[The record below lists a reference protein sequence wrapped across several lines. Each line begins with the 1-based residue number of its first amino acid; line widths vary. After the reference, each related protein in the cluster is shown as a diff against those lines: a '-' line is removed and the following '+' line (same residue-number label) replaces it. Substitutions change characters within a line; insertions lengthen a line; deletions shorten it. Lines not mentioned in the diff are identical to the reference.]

1 LFETLPTSRRER
13 GPRTERHDRS
23 GHFEFRNSNFE
34 FIPRPPGVMGELRG
48 KFEIRNSK
56 SAISPFRRRS
66 MITLRELWRTYHVGD
81 SDVHALRDVTL
92 EIGRGDYLAVMG
104 PSGSGKS
111 TLLNILGC
119 LDRPTSGSYAFAG
132 RDVGLLSDSERTR
145 LRQSEIGFVFQFFH
159 LLPRLTAQGNVELP
173 MLFAGVSRAER
184 RERAARALEAV
195 GLSDRVHHR
204 PDQLSG
210 GQRQRVAIARAVVM
224 EPGLLLADEPTGN
237 LDRAAAVEVMELLGT
252 MNADGQT
259 VVLVTHDPEVGSRAR
274 SAVRMDDGAIV
285 ERR

>member
-1 LFETLPTSRRER
+1 M
-13 GPRTERHDRS
+13 
-23 GHFEFRNSNFE
+23 
-34 FIPRPPGVMGELRG
+34 IALRD
-48 KFEIRNSK
+48 
-56 SAISPFRRRS
+56 
-66 MITLRELWRTYHVGD
+66 LWRTYHVGD
-81 SDVHALRDVTL
+81 SDVHAMRDVTL
-92 EIGRGDYLAVMG
+92 EIAKGDYLAVMG

-119 LDRPTSGSYAFAG
+119 LDRPTSGSYTFNG
-132 RDVGLLSDSERTR
+132 RDVGEISDADRTK
-145 LRQSEIGFVFQFFH
+145 LRQTEIGFIFQFFH

-173 MLFAGVSRAER
+173 MLFAGVARAER
-184 RERAARALEAV
+184 RRRALDALEAV
-195 GLSDRVHHR
+195 GLTDRVHHR

-237 LDRAAAVEVMELLGT
+237 LDRAAAVEVMELLDG

-259 VVLVTHDPEVGSRAR
+259 VVLVTHDPEVGARAR

>member
-1 LFETLPTSRRER
+1 M
-13 GPRTERHDRS
+13 
-23 GHFEFRNSNFE
+23 
-34 FIPRPPGVMGELRG
+34 IQLRD
-48 KFEIRNSK
+48 
-56 SAISPFRRRS
+56 
-66 MITLRELWRTYHVGD
+66 LWRTYHVGD
-81 SDVHALRDVTL
+81 SDVHALRDVDL
-92 EIGRGDYLAVMG
+92 EIAKGDYLAVMG

-119 LDRPTSGSYAFAG
+119 LDRPTSGSYTFNG
-132 RDVGLLSDSERTR
+132 RDVGEISDADRTK
-145 LRQSEIGFVFQFFH
+145 LRQTEIGFIFQFFH

-184 RERAARALEAV
+184 RRRALDALEAV
-195 GLSDRVHHR
+195 GLTDRIHHR

-224 EPGLLLADEPTGN
+224 KPGLLLADEPTGN
-237 LDRAAAVEVMELLGT
+237 LDRAAAAEVMDLLGA

-259 VVLVTHDPEVGSRAR
+259 VVLVTHDPEVGARAR
-274 SAVRMDDGAIV
+274 NAVRMDDGAIV

>member
-1 LFETLPTSRRER
+1 
-13 GPRTERHDRS
+13 
-23 GHFEFRNSNFE
+23 
-34 FIPRPPGVMGELRG
+34 
-48 KFEIRNSK
+48 
-56 SAISPFRRRS
+56 
-66 MITLRELWRTYHVGD
+66 MIVLADLWRTYHVGD

-92 EIGRGDYLAVMG
+92 EISKGDYLAVMG

-119 LDRPTSGSYAFAG
+119 LDRPTSGSYTFNG
-132 RDVGLLSDSERTR
+132 RDVGEISDADRTK
-145 LRQSEIGFVFQFFH
+145 LRQTEIGFIFQFFH

-173 MLFAGVSRAER
+173 MLFAGVPRAER
-184 RERAARALEAV
+184 RRRALDALVAV
-195 GLSDRVHHR
+195 GLTDRIHHR

-224 EPGLLLADEPTGN
+224 NPGLLLADEPTGN
-237 LDRAAAVEVMELLGT
+237 LDRAAATEVMDLLGA

-259 VVLVTHDPEVGSRAR
+259 VVLVTHDPEVGARA
-274 SAVRMDDGAIV
+274 SAAVRMDDGAIV

>member
-1 LFETLPTSRRER
+1 MHGQER
-13 GPRTERHDRS
+13 T
-23 GHFEFRNSNFE
+23 
-34 FIPRPPGVMGELRG
+34 
-48 KFEIRNSK
+48 
-56 SAISPFRRRS
+56 A
-66 MITLRELWRTYHVGD
+66 MIVLGDIWRTYHVGD
-81 SDVHALRDVTL
+81 SDVHALRDVTI
-92 EIGRGDYLAVMG
+92 EISKGDYLAVMG

-119 LDRPTSGSYAFAG
+119 LDRPTSGSYTFNG
-132 RDVGLLSDSERTR
+132 RDVGEISDADRTK
-145 LRQSEIGFVFQFFH
+145 LRQTEIGFIFQFFH
-159 LLPRLTAQGNVELP
+159 LLARLTAQGNVELP
-173 MLFAGVSRAER
+173 MLFAGVARAER
-184 RERAARALEAV
+184 RRRALDALEAV
-195 GLSDRVHHR
+195 GLTDRVHHR

-237 LDRAAAVEVMELLGT
+237 LDRASAVEVMELLDA

>member
-1 LFETLPTSRRER
+1 VDGRQIYNPKST
-13 GPRTERHDRS
+13 
-23 GHFEFRNSNFE
+23 
-34 FIPRPPGVMGELRG
+34 
-48 KFEIRNSK
+48 IRNWVVGW
-56 SAISPFRRRS
+56 A
-66 MITLRELWRTYHVGD
+66 MIVLRDLWRTYHVGD
-81 SDVHALRDVTL
+81 SDVHALRDVNL
-92 EIGRGDYLAVMG
+92 EISRGDYLAVMG

-119 LDRPTSGSYAFAG
+119 LDRPSSGDYSFDS
-132 RDVGLLSDSERTR
+132 RDVASLSDSERTQ

-184 RERAARALEAV
+184 RERAARALDSV

-224 EPGLLLADEPTGN
+224 KPGLLLADEPTGN
-237 LDRAAAVEVMELLGT
+237 LDRAAAAEVMELLT
-252 MNADGQT
+252 SMNEAGQT
-259 VVLVTHDPEVGSRAR
+259 VVLVTHDPDVGARAR
-274 SAVRMDDGAIV
+274 SAVRMDDGEIV
-285 ERR
+285 ERRES